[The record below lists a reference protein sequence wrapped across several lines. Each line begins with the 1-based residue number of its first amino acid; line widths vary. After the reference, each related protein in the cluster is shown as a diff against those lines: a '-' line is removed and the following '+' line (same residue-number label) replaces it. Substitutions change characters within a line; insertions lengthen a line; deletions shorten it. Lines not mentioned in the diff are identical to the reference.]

1 MPHHA
6 SERDVAECVG
16 RARVSLKEEGTASD
30 FPLYLVRPWV
40 LGCICICSCA
50 GCAYYD
56 YDYGEFRPRPLA
68 ARHMLR
74 VYHGVYVM
82 HRCIPQ
88 AAVY

>member
-40 LGCICICSCA
+40 LGCICIFAVVRVA
-50 GCAYYD
+50 GCAYYG
-56 YDYGEFRPRPLA
+56 YGEFR
-68 ARHMLR
+68 
-74 VYHGVYVM
+74 V
-82 HRCIPQ
+82 
-88 AAVY
+88 

>member
-30 FPLYLVRPWV
+30 FPLYLVPPWV
-40 LGCICICSCA
+40 LGCA
-50 GCAYYD
+50 GCAYYG
-56 YDYGEFRPRPLA
+56 YGEFRPRPLA

-88 AAVY
+88 ATVY